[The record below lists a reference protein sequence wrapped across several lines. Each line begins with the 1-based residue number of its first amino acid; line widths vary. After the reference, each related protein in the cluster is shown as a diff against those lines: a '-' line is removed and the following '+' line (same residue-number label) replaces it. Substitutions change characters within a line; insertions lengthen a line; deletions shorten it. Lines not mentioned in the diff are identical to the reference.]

1 MASVSHDDIVLP
13 RINRGEIH
21 INNAARNAL
30 RLVGFDLT
38 DVSQDRPLPPDGLK
52 ILADLWIF
60 GASVPEIM
68 QELNLSEARASGDLV
83 YLELKGKVQGFV
95 ACMFEGR
102 MKG

>member
-1 MASVSHDDIVLP
+1 MNAVRITRGDILT
-13 RINRGEIH
+13 
-21 INNAARNAL
+21 NNAARNAL
-30 RLVGFDLT
+30 RLAGFDIK
-38 DVSQDRPLPPDGLK
+38 DISSDRPLPPDGLK
-52 ILADLWIF
+52 ILADLWNF

>member
-1 MASVSHDDIVLP
+1 MAVSLP
-13 RINRGEIH
+13 RIPRGEIH

-30 RLVGFDLT
+30 RLVGYNLA

-52 ILADLWIF
+52 ILADLWNY

-68 QELNLSEARASGDLV
+68 QELNLSEARVSGDLV

-95 ACMFEGR
+95 ACMFENR
-102 MKG
+102 RDRDD

>member
-1 MASVSHDDIVLP
+1 MGARLHPELIAVDVSNDIK
-13 RINRGEIH
+13 NG
-21 INNAARNAL
+21 L
-30 RLVGFDLT
+30 RLAGFDIK
-38 DVSQDRPLPPDGLK
+38 DISSDRPLPPDGLK
-52 ILADLWIF
+52 ILADLWNF

-68 QELNLSEARASGDLV
+68 QELNLSEARVSGDLV